1 MSGDNHD
8 VLESLKSELSF
19 LENGGYRV
27 SPRMPGRAKF
37 ILEDSPTCLNYG
49 SIQRQLPCI
58 ECAWMRFVPRD
69 CCGERIPCKHIP
81 LNVEGYTVDTFY
93 RLGTQEELEV
103 AWAGWLRK
111 TIRWFEG
118 ESAQQ
123 PGESRAPK
131 PAVRLRSLVGRLV
144 AHAPTTVVQ
153 PKGNELAS
161 SQPNK
166 AGSLTAWGG
175 ILLALFLLN
184 GVGAIA
190 GGIAVMRDAMPF
202 PNVWLQG
209 TPFHSYF
216 IPGLILFLAVG
227 GSQFAGAYAI
237 FRCHPLAE
245 RIAMFSGL
253 VLTGWMIGELAL
265 IGFQAPIQVWFAGVG
280 LLEFGWSFARLRHS
294 KSRVDHAIG

>member
-8 VLESLKSELSF
+8 VLEILKSELSF

-27 SPRMPGRAKF
+27 SPRTAWRPKS
-37 ILEDSPTCLNYG
+37 ILEDSPACLNYG
-49 SIQRQLPCI
+49 SIQRLLPCTN
-58 ECAWMRFVPRD
+58 CTFMRFVPQD

-103 AWAGWLRK
+103 AWAGWLRN
-111 TIRWFEG
+111 TIRRFEG

-144 AHAPTTVVQ
+144 AHAPTIVVR
-153 PKGNELAS
+153 PKGNELAP

-166 AGSLTAWGG
+166 VGSLTAWGG
-175 ILLALFLLN
+175 ILLALSLLN

-202 PNVWLQG
+202 PDVWLRG
-209 TPFHSYF
+209 TAFHSF
-216 IPGLILFLAVG
+216 FLPGLILFLAVG
-227 GSQFAGAYAI
+227 GSHFAAAYAI
-237 FRCHPLAE
+237 FRRYPFAK
-245 RIAMFSGL
+245 RAAMFSGL
-253 VLTGWMIGELAL
+253 VLTGWIIAELLL
-265 IGFQAPIQVWFAGVG
+265 IGFQAPIQVWFIGVG
-280 LLEFGWSFARLRHS
+280 LLEFGLSFARLRHS
-294 KSRVDHAIG
+294 